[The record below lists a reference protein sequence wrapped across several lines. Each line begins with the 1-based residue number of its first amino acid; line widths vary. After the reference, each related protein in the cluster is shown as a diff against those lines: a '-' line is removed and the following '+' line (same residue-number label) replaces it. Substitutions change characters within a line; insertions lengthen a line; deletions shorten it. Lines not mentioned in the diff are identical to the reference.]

1 MERKKKLNI
10 DEELNDEIDSLFNS
24 SDKDLDS
31 SIDRIFNI
39 EDEEEE
45 REKIIDLNELV
56 AELSSILDSGE
67 RNIGF
72 NELKDIVEK
81 HEVEEVDNED

>member
-1 MERKKKLNI
+1 MTKKKLNI

-31 SIDRIFNI
+31 SIDRIFDI
-39 EDEEEE
+39 EDIEDGK
-45 REKIIDLNELV
+45 EKMIDLNELI
-56 AELSSILDSGE
+56 AELSDILDSGE
-67 RNIGF
+67 RTIGF

-81 HEVEEVDNED
+81 HEIEEVDNED